1 MYDVAII
8 GAGPA
13 GSMLAKELST
23 QDPTLKILL
32 IDGQTEI
39 RNKVCGGLLAP
50 DAQKVFASLDLTLPT
65 KVLDDPQI
73 FAVETVDLQAKII
86 RCYQRHYLNM
96 NRYGFD
102 KWLMSLIPGTV
113 ETVRARCLSV

>member
-1 MYDVAII
+1 MRYDAAVI
-8 GAGPA
+8 GGGPA
-13 GSMLAKELST
+13 GATFARELAKSCPE
-23 QDPTLKILL
+23 KRIVL
-32 IDGQTEI
+32 IDEKPRTGS
-39 RNKVCGGLLAP
+39 KVCGGLLAP

-96 NRYGFD
+96 NRYIS
-102 KWLMSLIPGTV
+102 MIQNT
-113 ETVRARCLSV
+113 A